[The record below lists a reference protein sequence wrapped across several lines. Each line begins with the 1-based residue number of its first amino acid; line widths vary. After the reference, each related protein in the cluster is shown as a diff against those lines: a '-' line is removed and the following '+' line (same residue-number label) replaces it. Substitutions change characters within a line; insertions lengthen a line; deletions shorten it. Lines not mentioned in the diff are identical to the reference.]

1 MFLLVLFGKILYDIR
16 TKKRNGMMNEVGV
29 GSMAEFKIVDVI
41 IPVCMPDERTVQS
54 VKRLLKQTYP
64 LNRIYL
70 IHTEKGMFPKEL
82 ETLSDKI
89 HITHI
94 RPEQFDHGGTRHQ
107 GAMMSHADFLLYMTQ
122 DALPVGEKLVENLM
136 TAFEDEKV
144 GAAYARQLPSA
155 DSSNLERFTRT
166 FNYPPESRVKSEA
179 DLPELG
185 IKTYFCSNACAAYR
199 KSVYMSLGG
208 FESKVI
214 FNEDMIMAGRIIQ
227 SGYKVAYIAVA
238 QVIHSHHDKCLRLF
252 KRNFDLA
259 VSQVEHPE
267 IFEGIR
273 SESEGLRLV
282 KQTARYLL
290 NSGRPWEIVILL
302 LQSGFKYA
310 GYRLGRSY
318 RRLPRRV
325 IMRCTLNPGYWS
337 AKKEKID

>member
-1 MFLLVLFGKILYDIR
+1 M
-16 TKKRNGMMNEVGV
+16 
-29 GSMAEFKIVDVI
+29 SEFKNVDVI
-41 IPVCMPDERTVQS
+41 IPVCMPDERTIQS

-64 LNRIYL
+64 LNRVYL
-70 IHTEKGMFPKEL
+70 IHTEKGMFPGEL
-82 ETLSDKI
+82 ETLSEKI

-107 GAMMSHADFLLYMTQ
+107 GAMMSHAEFLIYMTQ
-122 DALPVGEKLVENLM
+122 DALPVNEKLVENLM
-136 TAFEDEKV
+136 AAFQDERV

-155 DSSNLERFTRT
+155 DSSNIERFTRS

-185 IKTYFCSNACAAYR
+185 IKTYFCSNTCAAYR

-208 FESKVI
+208 FESNTI

-227 SGYKVAYIAVA
+227 SGFKIAYAADA
-238 QVIHSHHDKCLRLF
+238 QVIHSHHDGCFRLL

-259 VSQVEHPE
+259 VSQADHPE

-273 SESEGLRLV
+273 SETEGIRLV
-282 KQTARYLL
+282 RQTAAYLL
-290 NSGRPWEIVILL
+290 RSGKPWEIVTLF

-310 GYRLGRSY
+310 GYRLGRKY
-318 RRLPRRV
+318 RRLPGWL
-325 IMRCTLNPGYWS
+325 ILRCTLNPGYWR
-337 AKKEKID
+337 K